1 MLDYQILDNKPSIS
15 IQGEVGI
22 DLLHKSFDM
31 DKEMSGDFLEVN
43 EYYVARPDLIS
54 LAIYGDDKYGD
65 IICKVNGISNP
76 FELNEGM
83 LIFIPSYET
92 ITNLL
97 TKPNSNITEVLEIES
112 SKLISNDNK
121 IGAQKYKNER
131 RSPAE
136 QIIGDK
142 NYIVDKSLGVVFY

>member
-92 ITNLL
+92 IINLL
-97 TKPNSNITEVLEIES
+97 TKPNSNTTEVLEIES
-112 SKLISNDNK
+112 SRLNINNNK
-121 IGAQKYKNER
+121 KSKTT
-131 RSPAE
+131 RSLSF
-136 QIIGDK
+136 IYFF
-142 NYIVDKSLGVVFY
+142 YIF